1 MLLPQSVIRI
11 VLDVREVEKQVSFTV
26 TQSDTVRRLIIN
38 LCDKGK
44 PYVIGKGCY
53 AVFSAITSKGV
64 GMARSCKIEGNE
76 IIYDLTAA
84 DVATVGRMDCDITLF
99 GASGESITSPG
110 FLINVYKSKMVAQ
123 SGEIVASEDFTA
135 LQGLIGDVNERIAK
149 IDDILESDG
158 KTIEDAFREAISGI
172 DDHAADV
179 VESLP
184 GTYVEVANDV
194 EQTKKEVLTRT
205 AGASVKDDGAAYI
218 KNVPASSLH
227 AAKINKVGGM
237 TYKDGDE
244 LKSAPVTKIESVG
257 VNLFDLNNRLYGA
270 IDDNG
275 DLYCNNVL
283 TPFYRYDFK
292 ANTQYTLSGYV
303 KNENTTGN
311 VRLSIRYTDGSED
324 GIALLNPTTK
334 WEYKTFTTQAG
345 KTVDYIAVNYG
356 NVGTMLIRDGE
367 LMLNEGSSA
376 LPYAPF
382 RRDTTLIPEA
392 VRNRNGYGESNNY
405 IDFEKKQF
413 VQRKI
418 KDVFDGSDD
427 EGWRLMSDGRF
438 YIRPKNYKTA
448 QGYVLS
454 NKFTMAIWDGLYI
467 ESLDTGATNESEL
480 KTALAKNPLEVI
492 YELAEPITTNISEDL
507 PDNNLIEVEA
517 NGTITFDNENGLA
530 VPSEIV
536 YYLDAVSG
544 VMADGTPALKVG
556 DTIITQ
562 EQIKSLLNGAGGG
575 SGNAARLGE
584 VTILANKWIGASSPY
599 SQVVDIAGVTENSQV
614 DLTPSVEQL
623 AVFHNKDLAFVTEN
637 EGGVVTVYAIGDKPT
652 NDYTIQVT
660 ITEVEV

>member
-64 GMARSCKIEGNE
+64 GIARSCKIEGNE
-76 IIYDLTAA
+76 IIYDLMAA

-158 KTIEDAFREAISGI
+158 KTIEDAINKGVSDI
-172 DDHAADV
+172 DKHAADV

-194 EQTKKEVLTRT
+194 KIHQKEIWARPSGTIFR
-205 AGASVKDDGAAYI
+205 DGAVAY
-218 KNVPASSLH
+218 KKTVPAIALPV
-227 AAKINKVGGM
+227 AKIVKIGGM
-237 TYKDGDE
+237 T
-244 LKSAPVTKIESVG
+244 TKIESIG
-257 VNLFDLNNRLYGA
+257 PNLLPTPYFDASGNKYGA
-270 IDDNG
+270 EFTINADGSVSIGGTATQDTNFIFSKTLIFEHG
-275 DLYCNNVL
+275 KTYSISPNVIV
-283 TPFYRYDFK
+283 FYRNAEGEAKYGEATLTWDD
-292 ANTQYTLSGYV
+292 AYTLYQIYAYIPKGAVSKIIYPMISERV
-303 KNENTTGN
+303 DKNE
-311 VRLSIRYTDGSED
+311 D
-324 GIALLNPTTK
+324 P
-334 WEYKTFTTQAG
+334 KT
-345 KTVDYIAVNYG
+345 
-356 NVGTMLIRDGE
+356 
-367 LMLNEGSSA
+367 
-376 LPYAPF
+376 LPYKPYNKATF
-382 RRDTTLIPEA
+382 LIPEA
-392 VRNRNGYGESNNY
+392 LKNLDGYGYVLNETVYNY

-413 VQRKI
+413 VKR
-418 KDVFDGSDD
+418 VGFDGTNYY
-427 EGWRLMSDGRF
+427 ELEKTIITNMSDILPSDNF
-438 YIRPKNYKTA
+438 
-448 QGYVLS
+448 
-454 NKFTMAIWDGLYI
+454 IWVNRGGTL
-467 ESLDTGATNESEL
+467 TFVNEH
-480 KTALAKNPLEVI
+480 
-492 YELAEPITTNISEDL
+492 
-507 PDNNLIEVEA
+507 
-517 NGTITFDNENGLA
+517 GLA
-530 VPSEIV
+530 VPSEVI
-536 YYLDAVSG
+536 YYLEVVSG

-562 EQIKSLLNGAGGG
+562 EQIRSLLNGAGGG
-575 SGNAARLGE
+575 SGIAARIGE
-584 VTILANKWIGASSPY
+584 VTILANKWVGASSPY
-599 SQVVDIAGVTENSQV
+599 SQVVNIAGVTENSQV